1 MTPFFSES
9 EVIARVSRLTEGRL
23 VEYCAA
29 HIVIPAQT
37 ETGPM
42 YQEIDIARLELACD
56 LHDQYEAEPETIGLM
71 ISLIDQLHGLR
82 AEMRGLVQALN
93 AQPDEVRRDI
103 ANRLISHRFGD

>member
-1 MTPFFSES
+1 MTLFYSES

-23 VEYCAA
+23 TEYCAA

-37 ETGPM
+37 ETGPA

-56 LHDQYEAEPETIGLM
+56 LHEQYEAEPEAISLM

-82 AEMRGLVQALN
+82 AEMRGLMLALD
-93 AQPDEVRRDI
+93 AQSDEVRRDI
-103 ANRLISHRFGD
+103 ADRLKNHRFGD